1 MRAYRNMA
9 GDVEDARDYSVV
21 AYSGVAQSRVYT
33 VFKTNAPSSDGRVL
47 ASGSAVSA
55 HSHVHQAR
63 TLQSQVQIDRSYVH
77 ELSHKELIEQMAVL
91 RSVPPSIRRIV
102 IVILWTDERR
112 EEQKPTI

>member
-47 ASGSAVSA
+47 ASAVSA
-55 HSHVHQAR
+55 HSHVHQAC

-102 IVILWTDERR
+102 IVVLWTDERR